1 MADEVSAAVESSG
14 PESTA
19 DVATEVYES
28 LESAETTPEAPS
40 AVEAPVD
47 LNQSV
52 DAAFDK
58 PKPAETP
65 AIVQPPLSEEEK
77 LLQEF
82 GFKEHRRED
91 GREHRIAR
99 SKVLQM
105 IASGLKRGQDRW
117 GTEKQTI
124 EQERAQYRADLDE
137 MYADLRGEP
146 KAFIAKLAQHDERY
160 KAFLEGPPAA
170 PQAPAQPVG
179 EMPSPD
185 VTLHDGSMTYS
196 IDGLKKLLEW
206 STANVEA
213 RLMPKLDE
221 RLKPWQEREK
231 ALKQSEER
239 EKADKVQHERVQ
251 RQMNA
256 LTKQPMFG
264 AFPADG
270 SLTPFQ
276 QEVLKVMQEDTAAA
290 KAEKRPMMTPLEAY
304 YTVER
309 KKLTVDRNTHREELL
324 KEINGAAAKT
334 PTTTHG
340 GAEVVKK
347 QGPADTRSIAA
358 RIIEQAGG

>member
-28 LESAETTPEAPS
+28 LESAETATTGGETVENTPIPASDTHDSPP
-40 AVEAPVD
+40 VET
-47 LNQSV
+47 
-52 DAAFDK
+52 K
-58 PKPAETP
+58 AETP

-146 KAFIAKLAQHDERY
+146 KEFIAKLAKHDPRY
-160 KAFLEGPPAA
+160 QAFLEPPQAAAA
-170 PQAPAQPVG
+170 PTPQT

-206 STANVEA
+206 NTANVEA

-221 RLKPWQEREK
+221 RLKPWQDREK
-231 ALKQSEER
+231 EAKAREEG
-239 EKADKVQHERVQ
+239 EKA
-251 RQMNA
+251 
-256 LTKQPMFG
+256 
-264 AFPADG
+264 
-270 SLTPFQ
+270 
-276 QEVLKVMQEDTAAA
+276 TAAVRERTRSMIA
-290 KAEKRPMMTPLEAY
+290 EAQNWPGFKEHEADILKALQADTEQARAAGKRPTLSLDAAYRQAVLPKMTA
-304 YTVER
+304 
-309 KKLTVDRNTHREELL
+309 DRNKMREELL

-347 QGPADTRSIAA
+347 QGPADTRSIAS
-358 RIIEQAGG
+358 RVIDQLGG

>member
-1 MADEVSAAVESSG
+1 MADEGSAVVESG
-14 PESTA
+14 GAESTA
-19 DVATEVYES
+19 DVATEVLES
-28 LESAETTPEAPS
+28 LESESSDVSSTVDSPEPS
-40 AVEAPVD
+40 HTHTISEPVVEA
-47 LNQSV
+47 
-52 DAAFDK
+52 K
-58 PKPAETP
+58 MAETP
-65 AIVQPPLSEEEK
+65 AVVVPPLSEEEK

-105 IASGLKRGQDRW
+105 IASGLKRGTEKW
-117 GTEKQTI
+117 GAEKQTI

-146 KAFIAKLAQHDERY
+146 KAFLAKLAQHDPRY
-160 KAFLEGPPAA
+160 QAFLEPPAA
-170 PQAPAQPVG
+170 PAAPVAPVG
-179 EMPSPD
+179 EMPDPD
-185 VTLHDGSMTYS
+185 ITLQDGSRTYS

-206 STANVEA
+206 NTANVEA

-221 RLKPWQEREK
+221 RLKPWQDREK
-231 ALKQSEER
+231 QAKQREES
-239 EKADKVQHERVQ
+239 EKAERARHESTQ
-251 RQMNA
+251 RQMTE
-256 LTKQPMFG
+256 LTKMPMFG

-276 QEVLKVMQEDTAAA
+276 QEVLKAMQEDTAKA
-290 KAEKRPMMTPLEAY
+290 KAEKRPYMTPKEIYWEVAS
-304 YTVER
+304 
-309 KKLTVDRNTHREELL
+309 KKLTADRNAQREELL

-340 GAEVVKK
+340 GAESVKK
-347 QGPADTRSIAA
+347 PGPADTRSIAA